1 MRRQPQVILITGAST
16 GIGRACA
23 DHLHR
28 LGHRV
33 YGAAR
38 SFPDVERHSFT
49 TVQMD
54 VRADDSVLD
63 CVRQVLAQAGRIDV
77 LVNSAG
83 YALAGAIEDT
93 SIAEAQAQFET
104 NFFGVVR
111 VCQAVL
117 PVMRQQQ
124 TGLIVNVSSIGGL
137 LALPFQGFY
146 SASKFALE
154 GLTEALRLEV
164 SSYGVRVVLIEPGDF
179 QTRLT
184 ANRHI
189 AQAARESTAYQASL
203 RAALAVIERDE
214 TNGHLPVAI
223 ARLLERIIDARAPQ
237 LRYLIGPWSERA
249 GVTLKKFLP
258 HKLYERLLLR
268 HYQ

>member
-23 DHLHR
+23 EHLHQ
-28 LGHRV
+28 LGHKV

-38 SFPDVERHSFT
+38 SFPEAERHPFT
-49 TVQMD
+49 TFHMD
-54 VRADDSVLD
+54 VREDDSVSE
-63 CVRQVLAQAGRIDV
+63 CVEQVLTRAGRVDV
-77 LVNSAG
+77 LVNGAG

-93 SIAEAQAQFET
+93 SMAEARAQFET
-104 NFFGVVR
+104 NFFGTVR
-111 VCQAVL
+111 VCRAVL
-117 PVMRQQQ
+117 PVMRRQRS
-124 TGLIVNVSSIGGL
+124 GLIVNISSIGGL

-154 GLTEALRLEV
+154 GLTEALRMEV
-164 SSYGVRVVLIEPGDF
+164 GPRGVRVVLIEPGDF

-189 AQAARESTAYQASL
+189 AQAAGENTEYRASL
-203 RAALAVIERDE
+203 RAALAAIEADE
-214 TNGHLPVAI
+214 VNGHPPAAV
-223 ARLLERIIDARAPQ
+223 ARLLARIIDERSPR
-237 LRYLIGPWSERA
+237 LRYLVGPWPERA

-258 HKLYERLLLR
+258 HKLYERLLLKR
-268 HYQ
+268 YQ